1 MYSVHYYHNNGENL
15 AFNVTLALSLL
26 WVHEHTAGIIIT
38 DINIIEPDVRDLSL
52 TGGDKWSTMGGG
64 NTVTTL

>member
-52 TGGDKWSTMGGG
+52 TGGG
-64 NTVTTL
+64 